1 MKNIRWILPLLLL
14 GIFAAGAR
22 ADVVTC
28 IVIPGSAC
36 NQITSPTL
44 GPNTWVTPPDTESVD
59 PAEKILLVFNSAFSG
74 PPGLYTILDASGT
87 VSDIVFVGNVLGHGT
102 VELIS
107 DPLPE
112 DLATWT
118 EVTIG
123 CTENAVTGCTFNFQ
137 VSVAG
142 DGTYLVTAGSDG
154 DPQFD
159 PAGFRS
165 ASSKHLLEKRL
176 RQKWRRQFG
185 PANVAIDWVATEAKW
200 RQRDQPKQAPVN
212 RDAAREQLRQW
223 QSGAKEKLLPQFGG
237 RRRQTSEMAGGEFHV
252 LFMQSHLGIVDRLR
266 HSGRSVDPAVVATW
280 WEEQEAPRLLCCYD
294 RFAVRRPGANSV
306 APATSAILQA
316 ISPWT
321 RCRPV
326 SPGTVAVPTL
336 RAHRQHRI
344 LRMAG

>member
-159 PAGFRS
+159 PAGFGNVGDGLAVQS
-165 ASSKHLLEKRL
+165 TPEPNAIYLL
-176 RQKWRRQFG
+176 G
-185 PANVAIDWVATEAKW
+185 
-200 RQRDQPKQAPVN
+200 
-212 RDAAREQLRQW
+212 
-223 QSGAKEKLLPQFGG
+223 SGLLALLPL
-237 RRRQTSEMAGGEFHV
+237 RRK
-252 LFMQSHLGIVDRLR
+252 LGNLI
-266 HSGRSVDPAVVATW
+266 
-280 WEEQEAPRLLCCYD
+280 
-294 RFAVRRPGANSV
+294 
-306 APATSAILQA
+306 QA
-316 ISPWT
+316 
-321 RCRPV
+321 
-326 SPGTVAVPTL
+326 
-336 RAHRQHRI
+336 
-344 LRMAG
+344 